1 MEGPDIVL
9 SPRVGNIRRT
19 VPENGIRILEF
30 LPEILAYHRDK
41 GTRALDLK
49 RIYSFPTGRPDEV
62 AVPPTEEDPTH
73 VPFQVR
79 DRSEGTPTLQTD
91 GRESG
96 VHGVEPITQVSA
108 PAAPDAAHDSMVV
121 HPRTPPPSPP
131 MSPPSTISRGR
142 SRPLLGAADTATG
155 HAAWRDHTLSSSTPT
170 YARGLD
176 STDFARTTGTVTATF
191 AQSRATGTDAGT
203 DPGASR

>member
-9 SPRVGNIRRT
+9 SPRIGNIWRT

-30 LPEILAYHRDK
+30 LPEILAYYRDR
-41 GTRALDLK
+41 GTRALDLT

-62 AVPPTEEDPTH
+62 AVPPTDAEEDPTH

-79 DRSEGTPTLQTD
+79 DWSEGTPTLQTD
-91 GRESG
+91 GRGSG

-108 PAAPDAAHDSMVV
+108 PAAPDTAHDSMVV

-142 SRPLLGAADTATG
+142 SRLPRRVDAPAPG
-155 HAAWRDHTLSSSTPT
+155 HYSEPPTPRR
-170 YARGLD
+170 ALPRGV
-176 STDFARTTGTVTATF
+176 TTHF
-191 AQSRATGTDAGT
+191 
-203 DPGASR
+203 PH